1 MKQFIIDGL
10 CYAMFTMVGVAL
22 LAAYFDVLYFTQ

>member
-1 MKQFIIDGL
+1 MRQFIIDGL
-10 CYAMFTMVGVAL
+10 GYAAFLVAGVVA

>member
-10 CYAMFTMVGVAL
+10 GYAVLVFTGVVL
-22 LAAYFDVLYFTQ
+22 LAAYFDVLYL

>member
-1 MKQFIIDGL
+1 MRQFIIDGL
-10 CYAMFTMVGVAL
+10 GYAVFLVAGVVA